1 MLVYKSWEGT
11 MSKFKFVVLPF
22 LFLTWLGLMVLLNAL
37 GNPRLATVR
46 GPDMLQLV
54 AVGFCFGTAFGL
66 AIVAFTISRR
76 SKPI

>member
-1 MLVYKSWEGT
+1 
-11 MSKFKFVVLPF
+11 MSKFKFVALPF

-37 GNPRLATVR
+37 GNPRLAAVR

-66 AIVAFTISRR
+66 AIVAIAIFKR